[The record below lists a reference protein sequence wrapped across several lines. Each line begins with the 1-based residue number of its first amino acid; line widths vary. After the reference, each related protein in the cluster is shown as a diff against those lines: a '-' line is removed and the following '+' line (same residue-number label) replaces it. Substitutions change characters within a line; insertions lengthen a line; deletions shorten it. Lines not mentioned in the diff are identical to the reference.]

1 MITLDA
7 VILAGGTLSSDDP
20 LYPESVR
27 GSRSLIDIHG
37 KPMVQWVIDA
47 LDEASSVAELYVIG
61 LPADCGLH
69 AVKPLHFL
77 DDQGDMVDNI
87 RYGVTQTYIDH
98 PQRSKALIAS
108 ADIPAIKP
116 HMVEWLA
123 NQVAEDPSRVLYYN
137 VISQQVMEASF
148 PNSSRTYIP
157 FEDVSVC
164 GGDLNVVDKNIFASE
179 RPVWQKLT
187 DARKRPLKQ
196 AGLIGFTTLLLVATR
211 LITLEGAVKRVVK
224 RLDLDARAL
233 LNPYAEIGMDA
244 DKPHQLAILRDYLQE
259 SL

>member
-1 MITLDA
+1 
-7 VILAGGTLSSDDP
+7 
-20 LYPESVR
+20 
-27 GSRSLIDIHG
+27 
-37 KPMVQWVIDA
+37 
-47 LDEASSVAELYVIG
+47 
-61 LPADCGLH
+61 
-69 AVKPLHFL
+69 
-77 DDQGDMVDNI
+77 MVDNI

-157 FEDVSVC
+157 FKDVSVC

-196 AGLIGFTTLLLVATR
+196 AGLIGFTTCCWLPR

>member
-1 MITLDA
+1 MIALDA
-7 VILAGGTLSSDDP
+7 VILAGGTQRIDDP

-69 AVKPLHFL
+69 AVKPVHFL

-87 RYGVTQTYIDH
+87 RHGVSQTHIDH
-98 PQRSKALIAS
+98 PQRSKTLIAS
-108 ADIPAIKP
+108 ADIPAVKP
-116 HMVEWLA
+116 HMVDWLA
-123 NQVAEDPSRVLYYN
+123 SQVAEDPSRVLYYN
-137 VISQQVMEASF
+137 VIAQQVMEASF

-157 FEDVSVC
+157 FKDVSVC

-179 RPVWQKLT
+179 RPIWQKLT

-196 AGLIGFTTLLLVATR
+196 AGLIGFSTLLLVAMR
-211 LITLEGAVKRVVK
+211 LITLEGAVKRVTK
-224 RLDLDARAL
+224 RLDLDARAF